1 MTSYDGK
8 KIIAFS
14 VTKDITIP
22 STAEIIAQRASYR
35 NYNIETL
42 VIPDNIKTIDNWAF
56 QSCHNLKT
64 VYFGKNIES
73 LGSIFLSGVEKLE
86 EIYCY
91 AVTPYH
97 LSKINIYNEENYFF
111 DYPNRKLYNTVK
123 LHVPKG
129 SLEAYKSAEGWRLFD
144 NIDEIGATDIDNVV
158 NSSDNAP
165 TAIYDANGMKR
176 QSLAKGLNII
186 RMANGS
192 VKKVWK

>member
-1 MTSYDGK
+1 M
-8 KIIAFS
+8 
-14 VTKDITIP
+14 
-22 STAEIIAQRASYR
+22 
-35 NYNIETL
+35 N
-42 VIPDNIKTIDNWAF
+42 
-56 QSCHNLKT
+56 
-64 VYFGKNIES
+64 
-73 LGSIFLSGVEKLE
+73 GVEKLE

-97 LSKINIYNEENYFF
+97 LAGLNYDYKEEYYFF
-111 DYPNRKLYNTVK
+111 DYNYQKLYNTVK

-129 SLEAYKSAEGWRLFD
+129 SLEAYKSAKVWRLFD
-144 NIDEIGATDIDNVV
+144 NIDEFEATDIDNVV